1 MLTIAAKARSAQMP
15 AIATESAAVRHALI
29 RTSPNT
35 LRRTLGAPSA
45 PVNAKP
51 TPTDD
56 HYGLLSLFRA
66 LTASLM

>member
-1 MLTIAAKARSAQMP
+1 MLTIAANARSVHKP
-15 AIATESAAVRHALI
+15 AVATASAAARRAFI

-35 LRRTLGAPSA
+35 MRRTLGPRAA

-66 LTASLM
+66 LIASLM